1 MADAAIRV
9 LSPEI
14 AQKIA
19 AGEVVER
26 PSSVVKELVE
36 NALDAG
42 ASEVTVEIEDG
53 GRSLIRVTDNGGGI
67 AASEVPLAFLRH
79 ATSKIRTEEDL
90 YHLSWMGFRGEALY
104 SIAAVSR
111 LTLVTRR
118 PQDESGVRFS
128 LSGGVVEASGPA
140 GCPQG
145 TSVEVRDLFFNTPA
159 RLKFLRSAQAE
170 SGAIGGLLSRLMLAH
185 PEVSLRFVNRGKTI
199 YQTPGDG
206 NLRNVIH
213 VLYGGSVSAQLVD
226 VDFTEGDV
234 RVSGVVG
241 RPAAA
246 RSNRTQQS
254 VFVNRRYVVCPMVA
268 KAVEQAFGTLLMTQK
283 FPFLVLNLQLPPEKV
298 DVNVHPNKTQVRF
311 EDDKAV
317 FAAVLHATSQ
327 AVRGMAHTA
336 VPLSALPPEKAAPGR
351 RPEAAPGGLDR
362 GPGSASEAPGAD
374 GVATTHAPPAKPL
387 PRLQP
392 APQAASRAPL
402 PPLPPSALPLDV
414 ESGIPAA
421 PAGQSS
427 RETAPTVSSAAGATA
442 PQGPAGPPAVTPDA
456 ATLGVAIPPIEDG
469 LSLEAAVARYRE
481 QTLRRTAAPG
491 DYRAALQGHVQPVR
505 QYGPGEAR
513 LRRGPAA
520 PEAGH
525 GQVPAPE
532 ADREAYTSEITRQQ
546 GSTPEDAHGQAH
558 LPEAVRQQVPEP
570 EALSMPG
577 LSAEPQLATAHILGV
592 VFDTYILAEQGENLL
607 IIDQHAA
614 HERLL
619 YDQYSAELAAGRP
632 ASQQLLLPE
641 VLHVGYAEHQRALQ
655 YAEVFQRLGFEVE
668 DYGGNSL
675 GLRAVPQVL
684 GQAYLKDFFLEVLD
698 SLEDYDVKARSRVE
712 RKLMSMACKAAVKGG
727 DPLSLEELHTLLAA
741 ISQEDTPLSC
751 PHGRPILVSLSRR
764 QLEKQFKRVL

>member
-42 ASEVTVEIEDG
+42 ATEVTVEIEDG
-53 GRSLIRVTDNGGGI
+53 GRSLIRVADNGGGI

-118 PQDESGVRFS
+118 PQDESGTRFS

-170 SGAIGGLLSRLMLAH
+170 SGAIGSLLSRLMLAH
-185 PEVSLRFVNRGKTI
+185 PEVSMRFVNRGKTI

-206 NLRNVIH
+206 SLRNVVH

-226 VDFTEGDV
+226 VDFTEGDI

-254 VFVNRRYVVCPMVA
+254 VFVNRRYVVCPMAA

-283 FPFLVLNLQLPPEKV
+283 FPFLVLNLQLPPEQV

-311 EDDKAV
+311 QDDKAV

-327 AVRGMAHTA
+327 AVREMAHTA
-336 VPLSALPPEKAAPGR
+336 VPLSALPAEKAAPSR
-351 RPEAAPGGLDR
+351 RPEAAPIGPDR
-362 GPGSASEAPGAD
+362 ERRRAAEAPGAD
-374 GVATTHAPPAKPL
+374 GADTTARSTPAKPL

-414 ESGIPAA
+414 GEDGPAAGQPTVIPADA
-421 PAGQSS
+421 F
-427 RETAPTVSSAAGATA
+427 
-442 PQGPAGPPAVTPDA
+442 PD
-456 ATLGVAIPPIEDG
+456 TEDG
-469 LSLEAAVARYRE
+469 LSLEAVVARYRE
-481 QTLRRTAAPG
+481 QAMRRAAAPG
-491 DYRAALQGHVQPVR
+491 DYRAALQGHAQPVR

-513 LRRGPAA
+513 LQAEPAA
-520 PEAGH
+520 PETARQQTPGPETARQQDAGLETACQQDA
-525 GQVPAPE
+525 GAETACQQAGGVETADSRMPGAGSPSGRAEPAPE
-532 ADREAYTSEITRQQ
+532 
-546 GSTPEDAHGQAH
+546 P
-558 LPEAVRQQVPEP
+558 
-570 EALSMPG
+570 LSMPG
-577 LSAEPQLATAHILGV
+577 LADAPQLATAHILGV

-641 VLHVGYAEHQRALQ
+641 VLHVGYAEHERALQ
-655 YAEVFQRLGFEVE
+655 YAEVFQRLGFELE

-698 SLEDYDVKARSRVE
+698 SLEDYDAKARSRVE